1 MSFAS
6 GHRGVPVCP
15 IDWSKSSGSSRV
27 RYIFLQTYLDV
38 YKQSDKNRQRGQLKF
53 IKVNQSSS
61 RSTNMAQ
68 LALHALTGFLSLVY
82 IAMGVVK
89 LYPVSQQMAF
99 AVTRSFQ
106 AYAKVCPTVL
116 FGYIPEPQ
124 KYHMT
129 IGVWEACCGLALLV
143 GDREL
148 KQGASGILLV
158 IMGVMITSNVIIK
171 DYSTMFFFAMHFFFL
186 SFLFAKYRRRSQPVK
201 TEEEENFKKE

>member
-99 AVTRSFQ
+99 AVQFRCML
-106 AYAKVCPTVL
+106 YASVFPSAWL
-116 FGYIPEPQ
+116 GYTPDDGLYRILTGMFELS
-124 KYHMT
+124 
-129 IGVWEACCGLALLV
+129 CGLAMLSW
-143 GDREL
+143 DREL
-148 KQGASGILLV
+148 RLGGCGVLVAIMALMVWSGLALGDYFFVFFYVAGLLL
-158 IMGVMITSNVIIK
+158 
-171 DYSTMFFFAMHFFFL
+171 L
-186 SFLFAKYRRRSQPVK
+186 SFVFVK
-201 TEEEENFKKE
+201 FWKQKQD